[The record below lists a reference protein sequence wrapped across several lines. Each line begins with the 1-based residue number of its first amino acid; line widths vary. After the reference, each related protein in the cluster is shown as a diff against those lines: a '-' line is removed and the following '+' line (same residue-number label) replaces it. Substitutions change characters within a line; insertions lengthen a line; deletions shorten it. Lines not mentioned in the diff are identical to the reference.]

1 MLIDI
6 TILLLLIA
14 VNGLFAMAEMAVVSS
29 RQTRLEQLAD
39 EGSRGARAALRLL
52 DHPTRFLSSVQIGIT
67 LIGVLAGVYSGVTFA
82 ESLGDWL
89 SRWSALASW
98 ADTGA
103 YVVVVVGVTYLSVVL
118 GELVPKRWALAHPE
132 GTAALLAP
140 LLEGV
145 AWFSA
150 PLVWLLQRSTDLL
163 LRVLRLHRTARAAV
177 NEDEIRAMIAEGTRT
192 GVFHQQEHRMIEG
205 VLRLADRNVRSIMVP
220 RGDVVWLDLDDSRE
234 ALWRLVQAN
243 GHSRYLVCRGE
254 IDELIGVARATEVI
268 DWLHADPAADLAQ
281 RVAAPLIVQ
290 ETTTV
295 LRLLELFREAALQIA
310 IVVDEH
316 GSIEGVVTPADVLRA
331 IAGELPETGG
341 PEVPEAVRRD
351 DQSWLLD
358 GRLSI
363 DEAERVLDRDDMA
376 SGDDYTT
383 VAGFVLA
390 QLGRL
395 PVTAESF
402 TWKNLRFEVVDMDG
416 RRIDKLLVQHVPTP
430 GSSGS
435 AENSSGLSAT

>member
-6 TILLLLIA
+6 AILFMLIA

-82 ESLGDWL
+82 EPLGDWL
-89 SRWSALASW
+89 SRWDALAPW

-163 LRVLRLHRTARAAV
+163 LRLLGLDKAQRTAV
-177 NEDEIRAMIAEGTRT
+177 SEEEIRAMIAEGTRT

-205 VLRLADRNVRSIMVP
+205 VLRLADRNVRSVMVP

-234 ALWRLVQAN
+234 ALWRLVQAS

-268 DWLHADPAADLAQ
+268 DWLHAKTADDLAQ
-281 RVAAPLIVQ
+281 RVATPLVVQ

-295 LRLLELFREAALQIA
+295 LRLLELFREAALQMA

-331 IAGELPETGG
+331 IAGELPDSSG
-341 PEVPEAVRRD
+341 PDVPEAVRRD

-358 GRLSI
+358 GRLPI
-363 DEAERVLDRDDMA
+363 DEAQRLLERDDMA

-395 PVTAESF
+395 PETAESF
-402 TWKNLRFEVVDMDG
+402 VWKDLRVEVVDMDG
-416 RRIDKLLVQHVPTP
+416 RRIDKLLVQHVAPP
-430 GSSGS
+430 ESLES
-435 AENSSGLSAT
+435 AAN